1 MLQSSNHPAAVRSP
15 IHISHLSLTN
25 FRNYEA
31 LELDLEPGMAVI
43 QGANGQGK
51 SNLLEAAYVLAI
63 GKSPRASADRELV
76 RWQPRTADAYS
87 QVSAEIE
94 RNAGPVKLRIDFRVP
109 TTGAETNGDARAEPQ
124 PDVSIAPSIQK
135 YIRVN
140 GVPRRTSEL
149 VGQLSAVMFSADD
162 LDLVYGSPSV
172 RRRYLDIMISQSD
185 RQYLNALQRY
195 HRITY
200 QRNHLLRMV
209 RESRAGR
216 DELGFWDDE
225 LVGVGK
231 QIMARR
237 IQTVT
242 ALSDLARPIHAG
254 LTDRRESLEL
264 AYEPNV
270 PVDAGASQDDIADGI
285 KEALEAR
292 RERELAQAVTV
303 TGPHRDD
310 LRVLVDGLDAAA
322 YASRGQSRTGALA
335 MKLAEAG
342 FQKAQRGDEPV
353 LLLDDVLSELDAA
366 RRSRVLETASE
377 YQQCLITTT
386 DVQSI
391 DTRFL
396 ATVSRLAVSHG
407 RVTAEGVA
415 ADSQV

>member
-1 MLQSSNHPAAVRSP
+1 
-15 IHISHLSLTN
+15 
-25 FRNYEA
+25 
-31 LELDLEPGMAVI
+31 MAVI

-63 GKSPRASADRELV
+63 AKSPRASADRELV
-76 RWQPRTADAYS
+76 RWQSRAADSYS

-94 RNAGPVKLRIDFRVP
+94 RNTGPVKLRIDLRVLTP
-109 TTGAETNGDARAEPQ
+109 DSQTNSGG
-124 PDVSIAPSIQK
+124 PDMDSNDMEALNVQK

-140 GVPRRTSEL
+140 GVPRRTSDL

-209 RESRAGR
+209 RETRAGR

-254 LTDRRESLEL
+254 LTDQGESVEL
-264 AYEPNV
+264 VYEPNV
-270 PVDAGASQDDIADGI
+270 PVEAGASQDDISNSI
-285 KEALEAR
+285 KEALDAR
-292 RERELAQAVTV
+292 RERELAQAVTM

-310 LRVLVDGLDAAA
+310 LRVLVDGFDAGA
-322 YASRGQSRTGALA
+322 YASRGQARTGVLA

-342 FQKAQRGDEPV
+342 YQKAQRGDEPV
-353 LLLDDVLSELDAA
+353 LLLDDVLSELDST
-366 RRSRVLETASE
+366 RRSRVLETVSE

-386 DVQSI
+386 DMASI
-391 DTRFL
+391 DARFL
-396 ATVSRLAVSHG
+396 PTVSRFAVRDG
-407 RVTAEGVA
+407 RVIAEGVA

>member
-1 MLQSSNHPAAVRSP
+1 
-15 IHISHLSLTN
+15 
-25 FRNYEA
+25 
-31 LELDLEPGMAVI
+31 MAVI

-63 GKSPRASADRELV
+63 AKSPRASADRELV
-76 RWQPRTADAYS
+76 RWQSRTADAYS
-87 QVSAEIE
+87 QVSAGIE
-94 RNAGPVKLRIDFRVP
+94 RNAGPVKLQIDFRVP
-109 TTGAETNGDARAEPQ
+109 TAVAETNSGGGDEDPNVPTALN
-124 PDVSIAPSIQK
+124 VQK

-149 VGQLSAVMFSADD
+149 VGQLGAVMFSADD

-209 RESRAGR
+209 REARAGR
-216 DELGFWDDE
+216 DEMGFWDDE
-225 LVGVGK
+225 LVDVGK

-242 ALSDLARPIHAG
+242 ALSELARPIHAG
-254 LTDRRESLEL
+254 LTDQGESLEL
-264 AYEPNV
+264 VYEPNV
-270 PVDAGASQDDIADGI
+270 QVEASASEDDIAEGI
-285 KEALEAR
+285 REALVAR

-310 LRVLVDGLDAAA
+310 LRVLVDGLEAGA
-322 YASRGQSRTGALA
+322 YASRGQSRTGVLA

-342 FQKAQRGDEPV
+342 YQKAQRGDEPV
-353 LLLDDVLSELDAA
+353 LLLDDVLSELDST
-366 RRSRVLETASE
+366 RRSRVLETVSG

-391 DTRFL
+391 DARFL
-396 ATVSRLAVSHG
+396 PTVSRLAVSHG
-407 RVTAEGVA
+407 RVTTLGVGTG
-415 ADSQV
+415 SEI